1 MIFALIAKE
10 QLLNGLNN
18 AIVLLLSRQVCQ
30 IVEEENILNCC
41 YFFYLLLHNKLF
53 TVSNIKQQS
62 FYYSY
67 EFCRSR
73 IWTWQWLC
81 FGMQYLGPLQNPGWL
96 EMSWILGKRIIWRL
110 LHLHIWLLGWD
121 DSKAELKIVDQG
133 CLNMVS
139 PCSLSFLTA
148 RKHKGCWASYLTAK
162 APRVSVLISRYMVFY
177 DLASEF
183 T

>member
-53 TVSNIKQQS
+53 TVSNIKQQP

-73 IWTWQWLC
+73 I
-81 FGMQYLGPLQNPGWL
+81 
-96 EMSWILGKRIIWRL
+96 
-110 LHLHIWLLGWD
+110 
-121 DSKAELKIVDQG
+121 
-133 CLNMVS
+133 
-139 PCSLSFLTA
+139 
-148 RKHKGCWASYLTAK
+148 
-162 APRVSVLISRYMVFY
+162 
-177 DLASEF
+177 
-183 T
+183 